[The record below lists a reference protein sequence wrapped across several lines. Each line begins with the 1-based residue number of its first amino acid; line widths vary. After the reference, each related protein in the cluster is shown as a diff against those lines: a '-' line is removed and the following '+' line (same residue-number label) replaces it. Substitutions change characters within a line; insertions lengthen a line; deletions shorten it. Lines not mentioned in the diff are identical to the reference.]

1 MLHKCHGEEDSLLD
15 PITEGITRAI
25 SLILSGDR
33 EVFTITAL
41 SLYISISATLL
52 SCVWSI
58 PISATLALRNFPGKR
73 TMKGLF
79 NAFIG
84 IPTVALGLYLY
95 LLLSRSGP
103 LGYFGFLYTPYG
115 IIIGQC
121 VLVTPIIVSFTTSA
135 LESVDPDL
143 RTLAKTLGASG
154 MQIDAVVL
162 REAFW
167 GVVLAIIAAFNRAF
181 AELGVAMMLGGNIR
195 NLTRVLTTAI
205 ALETARGEIALSIA
219 LSFILLGIV
228 MSLSIAIN
236 LAKGSS

>member
-1 MLHKCHGEEDSLLD
+1 LD
-15 PITEGITRAI
+15 PITEGVIRAI
-25 SLILSGDR
+25 NLIVTGDP

-41 SLYISISATLL
+41 SLYISICSTLL
-52 SCVWSI
+52 ACVWSI
-58 PISATLALRNFPGKR
+58 PISAALALRSFPGKR
-73 TMKGLF
+73 TAKGLF
-79 NAFIG
+79 NALIG
-84 IPTVALGLYLY
+84 IPTVALGLYMY

-103 LGYFGFLYTPYG
+103 LGYFQFLYTPIG

-121 VLVTPIIVSFTTSA
+121 ILVTPIIVSFSTSA

-143 RTLAKTLGASG
+143 RMLARTLGASG
-154 MQIDAVVL
+154 YQVDAAVL

-167 GVVLAIIAAFNRAF
+167 GVTLAIVAAFNRAF

-205 ALETARGEIALSIA
+205 ALETAKGEIALSIA

-236 LAKGSS
+236 LARRPS

>member
-1 MLHKCHGEEDSLLD
+1 MGHEEEDDVLD
-15 PITEGITRAI
+15 PITEGVIRAVN
-25 SLILSGDR
+25 LILSGDR

-41 SLYISISATLL
+41 SLFVSVSATLL

-58 PISATLALRNFPGKR
+58 PISAALALRNFPGKR
-73 TMKGLF
+73 TVKGLF
-79 NAFIG
+79 NALIG
-84 IPTVALGLYLY
+84 VPTVALGLYLY

-103 LGYFGFLYTPYG
+103 LGYFQFLYTPYG

-121 VLVTPIIVSFTTSA
+121 VLVTPIVVSFATSA

-143 RTLAKTLGASG
+143 RMLARTLGAS
-154 MQIDAVVL
+154 VL
-162 REAFW
+162 QTDTIVIKEAFW
-167 GVVLAIIAAFNRAF
+167 GVILAIIAAFNRAF

-205 ALETARGEIALSIA
+205 ALETARGDIALSIA

-228 MSLSIAIN
+228 MSLSVAIN
-236 LAKGSS
+236 LARRPSP

>member
-1 MLHKCHGEEDSLLD
+1 
-15 PITEGITRAI
+15 
-25 SLILSGDR
+25 
-33 EVFTITAL
+33 
-41 SLYISISATLL
+41 
-52 SCVWSI
+52 
-58 PISATLALRNFPGKR
+58 
-73 TMKGLF
+73 MKGLF

-95 LLLSRSGP
+95 LVLSRSGP